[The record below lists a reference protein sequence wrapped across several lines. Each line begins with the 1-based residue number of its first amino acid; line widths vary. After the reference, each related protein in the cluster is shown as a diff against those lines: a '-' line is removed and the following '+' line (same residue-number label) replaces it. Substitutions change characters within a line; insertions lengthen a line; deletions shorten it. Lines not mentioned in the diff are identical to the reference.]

1 MKPIHTTL
9 ALLLTLTTLA
19 GCGRIEKTN
28 PQRRDII
35 DVVFASGTI
44 IMEKEQH
51 IVSQVEGILLESF
64 VTEGD
69 TVIPKQL
76 LFTLHND
83 FQQAVTQSAAAAYQQ
98 AGSNLHDNAPLW
110 QKLKQQQTQLYR
122 QLSNDSIQYQ
132 RYKTLYASHAVSKVE
147 LDKMEL
153 AYLNRK
159 AEIKAFESSMEETR
173 NLLELDHM
181 NAKANLLTQQNNNEQ
196 YRIVSSYP
204 GVVLTVAKIPGE
216 YVKRGELLAQIGS
229 GKPLARLLIAESD
242 IDKIQLGQVVY
253 IKLNT
258 NKTHSYPANIST
270 IYPAFDASEQSFVAE
285 ATFTGHHPVL
295 RAGTPLQ
302 ANIVVGES
310 RHALVI
316 PSSFL
321 LPNNHVTLA
330 GSKEER
336 SVTTGIAT
344 PEWIEIKAGLTEK
357 DLLIRKKD
365 GSKKKP

>member
-1 MKPIHTTL
+1 MKPLQTTL
-9 ALLLTLTTLA
+9 VLLLALTTLA
-19 GCGRIEKTN
+19 GCSRTEKIN
-28 PQRRDII
+28 PQRKDLI

-44 IMEKEQH
+44 YMEKEQC
-51 IVSQVEGILLESF
+51 IISQVEGMLFESF
-64 VTEGD
+64 VSEGD
-69 TVIPKQL
+69 SVTPKQL
-76 LFTLHND
+76 LFTLHNT
-83 FQQAVTQSAAAAYQQ
+83 FQQAVTHSAAAAYQQ
-98 AGSNLHDNAPLW
+98 AESNRHDNAPVW
-110 QKLKQQQTQLYR
+110 QKLNQQQTQLYS
-122 QLSNDSIQYQ
+122 QLRNDSIQFQ
-132 RYKTLYASHAVSKVE
+132 RYKTLYASRAVSKVE

-173 NLLELDHM
+173 NLLELERM

-196 YRIVSSYP
+196 YRIVSAYP
-204 GVVLTVAKIPGE
+204 GLVLDVAKIPGE
-216 YVKRGELLAQIGS
+216 YVKRGEILAQIGS
-229 GKPLARLLIAESD
+229 GMHLAKLLIAESD
-242 IDKIQLGQVVY
+242 IDKIKLGQSVY
-253 IKLNT
+253 IELNT
-258 NKTHSYPANIST
+258 NKEHSYPANISN
-270 IYPAFDASEQSFVAE
+270 IHPAFDASEQSFVAE
-285 ATFTGHHPVL
+285 ATFTGPHPAL

-310 RHALVI
+310 RQALVI

-321 LPNNHVTLA
+321 LPNKHVKLA

-365 GSKKKP
+365 GSKKKS